1 MQHPLVFAGARVCE
15 LGAGMAGLAGLAVA
29 IQSTP
34 KRVLITDGNEK
45 SASALSAA
53 VSEQAM

>member
-1 MQHPLVFAGARVCE
+1 MQHAEMFAGARVCE

-34 KRVLITDGNEK
+34 SRVLLTDGNGR
-45 SASALSAA
+45 SSDALAAA
-53 VSEQAM
+53 VSGP